1 MFYSRENHSD
11 FTTTVCII
19 IFSRKYN
26 IRQQGVTATMD
37 RVDDD
42 IRETMHIYSTHT
54 QKNTTLLKL
63 YITTPFF
70 R

>member
-1 MFYSRENHSD
+1 
-11 FTTTVCII
+11 
-19 IFSRKYN
+19 
-26 IRQQGVTATMD
+26 MD

-63 YITTPFF
+63 YISILLRLFSDKEIRIKMKIF
-70 R
+70 KIQIRIRI